1 MISRSYRS
9 REELEVIV
17 GQKMK
22 GVFLWMII
30 GIFLTVATS
39 YYTLT
44 TPIVLSFVYKAM
56 IPIIISE
63 FALVFILSMRVY
75 KMDTSKS
82 KFMFLMYSV
91 LNGLTLSAIAL
102 IYTGA
107 SIVYAFGGTL
117 IIFTVMAVYGYATNE
132 DLSKF
137 GGLLRGGLVTVI
149 VLSLIN
155 IFLKLPMMYMFI
167 SYLGVLVFIGL
178 VGYDVNRIKNNIVA
192 TALLEDESVVEK
204 VSIVGALA
212 LYLDFIN
219 LFLYI
224 LRIFGKRR

>member
-1 MISRSYRS
+1 MVGRSYRS
-9 REELEVIV
+9 KEELEAVV
-17 GQKMK
+17 GEKIK
-22 GVFLWMII
+22 GVFLWMIL

-44 TPIVLSFVYKAM
+44 TAVLLAYVYKAF
-56 IPIIISE
+56 IPIIIGE

-75 KMDTSKS
+75 KMSTSKS
-82 KFMFLMYSV
+82 KFMFLLYSV
-91 LNGLTLSAIAL
+91 LNGLTLSAVAL

-107 SIVYAFGGTL
+107 SIIYALGGTL
-117 IIFTVMAVYGYATNE
+117 VIFTIMAVYGYATNE
-132 DLSKF
+132 DLSRY
-137 GGLLRGGLVTVI
+137 GGLLKGGLITVI
-149 VLSLIN
+149 LLSIIN
-155 IFLKLPMMYMFI
+155 IFLKIPMMYMFI

-204 VSIVGALA
+204 VSIIGALA

-224 LRIFGKRR
+224 LRIFGRRR

>member
-1 MISRSYRS
+1 MINNSYRS
-9 REELEVIV
+9 KEELEDIV

-30 GIFLTVATS
+30 GILMTVGTA

-44 TPIVLSFVYKAM
+44 TPAVLRFVSKAM
-56 IPIIISE
+56 MPIIIGE
-63 FALVFILSMRVY
+63 FALVFMLSMRVY
-75 KMDTSKS
+75 KMDISKS
-82 KFMFLMYSV
+82 RMMFLLYSI
-91 LNGLTLSAIAL
+91 LNGLTLSVIAL
-102 IYTGA
+102 VYTGA
-107 SIVYAFGGTL
+107 SIIYAFGGTL
-117 IIFTVMAVYGYATNE
+117 VIFTVMAVYGYATNE

-137 GGLLRGGLVTVI
+137 GGLLRGGLLTVI

-155 IFLKLPMMYMFI
+155 LFLKLPMMYMFI

-178 VGYDVNRIKNNIVA
+178 VGYDVNRIKNNIVS

-204 VSIVGALA
+204 VSIIGALA